1 MKSYIKVDLDPM
13 KHLEKAL
20 QLDPA
25 SPQSAYLFAK
35 TLIQKKDSLKAINFL
50 QDFHKN
56 HGLSDN
62 LYNLLAKAYLVEKDF
77 SNAEDANGNALSKS
91 PRDREFLETA
101 FRIKEAKGDKFSALH
116 FLERIIRYGTE
127 SFEIYWEMSNLLTD
141 PAERIKRINVLEIA
155 HSLNQSNVKIYKT
168 LIGSYCDY
176 FESIKSSKANIGL
189 FKAFKDRIE
198 TTNGFDL
205 PPPLKDRSNLILK
218 QFEAIVY

>member
-1 MKSYIKVDLDPM
+1 MKSCIKVDLDPM
-13 KHLEKAL
+13 KHLAKAL

-25 SPQSAYLFAK
+25 NPQAAYLFAE
-35 TLIQKKDSLKAINFL
+35 TLIQKKDTLKAIHFL
-50 QDFHKN
+50 KDFHYS
-56 HGLSDN
+56 HGLSDT
-62 LYNLLAKAYLVEKDF
+62 LHNLLAKAYLVEKDF

-91 PRDREFLETA
+91 PRNKGFLETA

-155 HSLNQSNVKIYKT
+155 YSLNQSNHKIYKT

-176 FESIKSSKANIGL
+176 FESIKYNKSHIGL
-189 FKAFKDRIE
+189 FKTFKDRIE

-205 PPPLKDRSNLILK
+205 PPPLKDRFNQIFK
-218 QFEAIVY
+218 QFEAIV

>member
-1 MKSYIKVDLDPM
+1 M
-13 KHLEKAL
+13 
-20 QLDPA
+20 
-25 SPQSAYLFAK
+25 
-35 TLIQKKDSLKAINFL
+35 
-50 QDFHKN
+50 
-56 HGLSDN
+56 
-62 LYNLLAKAYLVEKDF
+62 VEKDF

-91 PRDREFLETA
+91 PRNKGFLETA

-155 HSLNQSNVKIYKT
+155 HSLNQSNHKIYKT

-176 FESIKSSKANIGL
+176 FESIKYNKSHIGL
-189 FKAFKDRIE
+189 FKTFKDRIE

-205 PPPLKDRSNLILK
+205 PPPLKDRFNQIFK
-218 QFEAIVY
+218 QFEAIV

>member
-1 MKSYIKVDLDPM
+1 MTNIKVYLDPM
-13 KHLEKAL
+13 KHLEMAL

-25 SPQSAYLFAK
+25 STQSAYLFAK
-35 TLIQKKDSLKAINFL
+35 TLIKKNDSLKAIHFL
-50 QDFHKN
+50 QNFHKN
-56 HGLSDN
+56 HGLSET

-91 PRDREFLETA
+91 PKNKEFLETA
-101 FRIKEAKGDKFSALH
+101 FRIKKAKGDKFSALH

-141 PAERIKRINVLEIA
+141 PAERIKKINVLEIA
-155 HSLNQSNVKIYKT
+155 HSLNQSNHKIYKT

-176 FESIKSSKANIGL
+176 FESIKYSKANTGL
-189 FKAFKDRIE
+189 FKTFKNRIE

-205 PPPLKDRSNLILK
+205 PPPLKDRSNHIFK
-218 QFEAIVY
+218 QFEAIV